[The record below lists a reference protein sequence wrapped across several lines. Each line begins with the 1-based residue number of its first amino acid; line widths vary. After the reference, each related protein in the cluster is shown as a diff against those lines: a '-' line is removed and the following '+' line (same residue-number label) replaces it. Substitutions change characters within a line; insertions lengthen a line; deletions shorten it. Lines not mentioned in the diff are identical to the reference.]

1 MPDMPDPSDPSAAV
15 TPAIISTLLQVSTA
29 TIATQLHRRGIR
41 AVFMADVGPID
52 PANARFAG
60 PARTL
65 RYIPARE
72 DLDTP
77 DGYADPLHPQRVAIE
92 RLSAGDVLVIDARG
106 NRSSGVLGS
115 ILTTRI
121 QALGA
126 VALVTDGAV
135 RDSGAI
141 RATGLPTHAGG
152 AAAPLSVHSH
162 HAIDYDLPV
171 ACGGVA
177 VYPGD
182 VLVGDEDGV
191 ICIPAN
197 LAAEV
202 AAAALEQETLEAFIT
217 ARIADGASLIGTYP
231 PSPEVRAAY
240 EAQRV
245 RDA

>member
-1 MPDMPDPSDPSAAV
+1 MPDQASAV
-15 TPAIISTLLQVSTA
+15 TPDIISTLLQVSTA

-41 AVFMADVGPID
+41 AVFMVGVGPLD
-52 PANARFAG
+52 RSNARFAG

-77 DGYADPLHPQRVAIE
+77 EGYGDPLHPQRVAIE
-92 RLSAGDVLVIDARG
+92 CLSRGDVLVIDARG
-106 NRSSGVLGS
+106 DRSSGVLGS

-121 QALGA
+121 RVRGA
-126 VALVTDGAV
+126 VAVVTDGAV
-135 RDSGAI
+135 RDAGAI

-152 AAAPLSVHSH
+152 AAAPLSIHSH
-162 HAIDYDLPV
+162 HAIDFDIPV

-191 ICIPAN
+191 ICIPAG
-197 LAAEV
+197 LVGEI
-202 AAAALEQETLEAFIT
+202 AAAAYEQESLESFIT
-217 ARIADGASLIGTYP
+217 TSIAEGASLIGSYP
-231 PSPEVRAAY
+231 PSPELRAIY
-240 EAQRV
+240 EAQRA
-245 RDA
+245 REA